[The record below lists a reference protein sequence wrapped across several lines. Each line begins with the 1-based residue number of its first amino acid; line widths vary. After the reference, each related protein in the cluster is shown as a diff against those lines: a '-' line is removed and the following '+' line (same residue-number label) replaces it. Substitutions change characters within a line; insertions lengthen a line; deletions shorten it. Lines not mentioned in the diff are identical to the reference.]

1 MRDLVAP
8 DFVDGGEPL
17 AAVPALVLLVVGV
30 VHDVVPV
37 QVDVVL
43 HSDVANLARYR
54 QCLVLGP
61 VRPRMHLWGKLG
73 PCMWQ
78 KFLQNLLG
86 KSKNQI

>member
-43 HSDVANLARYR
+43 HRDVAKLARYR
-54 QCLVLGP
+54 QCLVFGP
-61 VRPRMHLWGKLG
+61 VTKDVFLG
-73 PCMWQ
+73 
-78 KFLQNLLG
+78 
-86 KSKNQI
+86 

>member
-8 DFVDGGEPL
+8 HFVDGGEPL
-17 AAVPALVLLVVGV
+17 AAVLALVLLVVGV

-43 HSDVANLARYR
+43 HGDVAYLARHR

-61 VRPRMHLWGKLG
+61 VTKDVFLG
-73 PCMWQ
+73 
-78 KFLQNLLG
+78 
-86 KSKNQI
+86 